1 METVAT
7 MEVETV
13 VMAETIPATGVSSLD
28 EKHEI
33 HVLNGKGVHN
43 LIIAVIGQAVADY
56 KQLEKWGVVLGGKLI
71 AAQMPCKRHEEMSL
85 SEAKETLSF
94 FEDKNIGLLLT
105 MGGMKVDPKQI
116 RSKLGFAW

>member
-1 METVAT
+1 MET
-7 MEVETV
+7 VETV
-13 VMAETIPATGVSSLD
+13 VMAETIPATGIKSLD

-43 LIIAVIGQAVADY
+43 LIIAVVGQAVADY
-56 KQLEKWGVVLGGKLI
+56 KQLEKWGVVQAGKLI
-71 AAQMPCKRHEEMSL
+71 ASQMPCKSHEEMSL

-94 FEDKNIGLLLT
+94 FEDKNIGLLLI

-116 RSKLGFAW
+116 RAKLGFSW